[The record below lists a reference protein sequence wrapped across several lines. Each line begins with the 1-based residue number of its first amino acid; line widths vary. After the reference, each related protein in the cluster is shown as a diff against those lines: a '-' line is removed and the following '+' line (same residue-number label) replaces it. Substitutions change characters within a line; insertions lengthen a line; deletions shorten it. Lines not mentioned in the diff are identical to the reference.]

1 MSTNLEILIQDQAEM
16 MASQMMEVA
25 KWAKSE
31 EDVRHECNKLIDEFI
46 KKAGLQL
53 RGRHEYGLAGGH
65 IDSKYGGVIIEYK
78 GPKGSGKLTQDRNA
92 PGVKAVVKQIRT
104 RFKDFQ
110 AEEHIEPERIFA
122 VGCDGDTFVFVRH
135 RGKDLEVEA
144 PQPVTPYTVQRLLRA
159 IVSLGAKG
167 LSFTP
172 ENLCDDFGG
181 EAEVALGGIAKIYE
195 VITTT
200 QSPKAQIFFK
210 QWQILFGEVCGYDV
224 HGNNPKIQKL
234 GDHYCIPDARPAEL
248 LFSVHTYYGIL
259 IKLLAA

>member
-1 MSTNLEILIQDQAEM
+1 MLAFSSFPSESLLYSSEQEEQTSTMSTNLEILIQDQAEM

-110 AEEHIEPERIFA
+110 AEEHIEPN
-122 VGCDGDTFVFVRH
+122 G
-135 RGKDLEVEA
+135 
-144 PQPVTPYTVQRLLRA
+144 
-159 IVSLGAKG
+159 S
-167 LSFTP
+167 
-172 ENLCDDFGG
+172 
-181 EAEVALGGIAKIYE
+181 
-195 VITTT
+195 
-200 QSPKAQIFFK
+200 SP
-210 QWQILFGEVCGYDV
+210 
-224 HGNNPKIQKL
+224 
-234 GDHYCIPDARPAEL
+234 
-248 LFSVHTYYGIL
+248 
-259 IKLLAA
+259 LAATAIRSSLCVIAEKISKSKPRSL